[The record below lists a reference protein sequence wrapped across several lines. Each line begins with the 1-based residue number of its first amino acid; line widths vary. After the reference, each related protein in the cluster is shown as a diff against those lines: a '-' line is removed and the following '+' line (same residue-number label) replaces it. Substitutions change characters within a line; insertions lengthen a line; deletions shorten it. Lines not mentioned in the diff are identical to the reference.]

1 MVQLAIRCHPCV
13 SVSADELERWLEQ
26 QVRELRAEAPHGT
39 VRLSRLTEG
48 RPGTDLEPGWL
59 VELELAEE
67 EPLLAGDRLADA
79 LRDMRL
85 LGLQPT
91 LLVPI
96 HLSDWARQFAAA
108 PEAVPSESIRSN
120 GRSTVDQMGEGSFPA
135 SDPPAVWTW
144 EAGGAREPMTGRD
157 GGFPRFERRER
168 PTGRAA

>member
-13 SVSADELERWLEQ
+13 SVSADELDQWLEQ

-48 RPGTDLEPGWL
+48 RPGADLEPGWL
-59 VELELAEE
+59 VELDLAEE

-91 LLVPI
+91 LL
-96 HLSDWARQFAAA
+96 A
-108 PEAVPSESIRSN
+108 PRDA
-120 GRSTVDQMGEGSFPA
+120 
-135 SDPPAVWTW
+135 WTN
-144 EAGGAREPMTGRD
+144 
-157 GGFPRFERRER
+157 
-168 PTGRAA
+168 GRAA

>member
-13 SVSADELERWLEQ
+13 SVSADELDQWLEQ
-26 QVRELRAEAPHGT
+26 QVRELRAVAPHGT

-91 LLVPI
+91 LL
-96 HLSDWARQFAAA
+96 A
-108 PEAVPSESIRSN
+108 PRDA
-120 GRSTVDQMGEGSFPA
+120 
-135 SDPPAVWTW
+135 WTN
-144 EAGGAREPMTGRD
+144 
-157 GGFPRFERRER
+157 
-168 PTGRAA
+168 GRAA